1 MDIVLT
7 QDKGETMLEQAAD
20 VMKPMIPLLSLAGS
34 TVSLGVTSYF
44 WFVKMNR
51 ERPRLFCEAME
62 HGSFIDL
69 DHAEG
74 DIRTLHFRLA
84 LVVVNESIL
93 PNAVVKVEVHVPG
106 GDATHQPPSPRPV
119 AGSNFPLN
127 VLPMQSGLLT
137 IEWHQ
142 SFGFLDEIEARP
154 EPADIVEGYLER
166 YWKTSTEVAVTLRG
180 LRGASFRFPVKLA
193 GNRMSSTV
201 RAYLEPAPVL
211 RRVA

>member
-1 MDIVLT
+1 
-7 QDKGETMLEQAAD
+7 
-20 VMKPMIPLLSLAGS
+20 MIPLLSLAGS

-51 ERPRLFCEAME
+51 ERPRLLCESLD

-69 DHAEG
+69 DRAEG
-74 DIRTLHFRLA
+74 DFRSLHFRLA

-93 PNAVVKVEVHVPG
+93 PNAVAKAEVHAPE
-106 GDATHQPPSPRPV
+106 GDARNQPPSPRPV

-127 VLPMQSGLLT
+127 LLPMQSGLLT
-137 IEWHQ
+137 IEWQ
-142 SFGFLDEIEARP
+142 QTFGYLEDIEARP

-166 YWKTSTEVAVTLRG
+166 YWKSSSEVTVTLRG
-180 LRGASFRFPVKLA
+180 LRGTSFRFPVKLE
-193 GNRMSSTV
+193 GSRMSSTV